1 MDTKTNAFIN
11 VLAQQ
16 RNQALDAVA
25 STLADLAVVREEL
38 NAAKARIIELEK
50 PPETPLAGA

>member
-11 VLAQQ
+11 ALAQQ

-25 STLADLAVVREEL
+25 GVMADLAAVREEL
-38 NAAKARIIELEK
+38 SAAKARIAELEK
-50 PPETPLAGA
+50 NVVAATGA

>member
-11 VLAQQ
+11 ALAQQ

-25 STLADLAVVREEL
+25 AVMADLAAVREEL
-38 NAAKARIIELEK
+38 AAAKARIAELEK
-50 PPETPLAGA
+50 TDVAATGA

>member
-11 VLAQQ
+11 ALAQQ

-25 STLADLAVVREEL
+25 SALAELAAAREEL
-38 NAAKARIIELEK
+38 SAANKRLVELEK
-50 PPETPLAGA
+50 PSDIPPAGA

>member
-11 VLAQQ
+11 ALAQQ

-25 STLADLAVVREEL
+25 GALADLAAVREEL

-50 PPETPLAGA
+50 PPDTPPTGA